1 MKNPGIY
8 ILTSPSGKSYVG
20 LDANLPKR
28 SREHLSGKSPQCPT
42 IHHAIKKYGRDA
54 FDVQTIAYPG
64 ISRDAL
70 CAVEVWYIAKHD
82 AYNTGYNETKGG
94 EGVDT
99 ETVSRLQRERV
110 ADGTHHF
117 LDSEFHRQ
125 NALRRVQDG
134 THPFLNGERSQ
145 QIQRERVKN
154 GTHNFLRGEHVRKAN
169 RERVKNGT
177 HNFLGGDLSRRVSRE
192 RVANGTHNFLDSEFH
207 RRNQLK
213 RVQDG
218 THNFVGDTNPAK
230 RLSEK
235 GRWMWVR
242 SLAMCWY
249 EMHDYVMKR
258 RAEFYSQVIPDMSNA
273 EQLELF

>member
-8 ILTSPSGKSYVG
+8 ILTSPSGKKYVG
-20 LDANLPKR
+20 LDSNLPKR
-28 SREHLSGKSPQCPT
+28 INEHLSGKSPQCPV
-42 IHHAIKKYGRDA
+42 IHHAIKKYGREA
-54 FDVQTIAYPG
+54 FDVQIIAYPG

-70 CAVEVWYIAKHD
+70 RAVEVWYIAKHD
-82 AYNTGYNETKGG
+82 SYNNGYNETKGG
-94 EGVDT
+94 EGVDS

-110 ADGTHHF
+110 ANGTHHF

-125 NALRRVQDG
+125 NALKRVEDGTHHFLSGELARKANYERVANG
-134 THPFLNGERSQ
+134 THPFVGGEIQRRST
-145 QIQRERVKN
+145 RERV
-154 GTHNFLRGEHVRKAN
+154 A
-169 RERVKNGT
+169 NGT
-177 HNFLGGDLSRRVSRE
+177 HNFLGGELSQRVSRE
-192 RVANGTHNFLDSEFH
+192 RVANGTHNFLDSEFQ

-213 RVQDG
+213 RITNG
-218 THNFVGDTNPAK
+218 THHFVGDTNPAK
-230 RLSEK
+230 RLAEK

-258 RAEFYSQVIPDMSNA
+258 RAAFYSKEIPDMSDA